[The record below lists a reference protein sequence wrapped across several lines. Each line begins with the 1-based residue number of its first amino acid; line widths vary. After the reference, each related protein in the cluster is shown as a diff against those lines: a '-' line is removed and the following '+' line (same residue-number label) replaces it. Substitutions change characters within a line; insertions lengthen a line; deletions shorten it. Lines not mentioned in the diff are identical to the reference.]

1 MGYAARFW
9 LPSRAKSRNIDLY
22 RLQHRRV
29 HRHPTGDGRDTPRS
43 GGAEPTRIAGSGP
56 GSSEIPPGTLSTAFR
71 GRRHTLTSMWCI
83 SMLLI
88 LIQSGIT
95 PRQIAPR
102 FVADSP
108 LEGDG
113 FEPPVPGTKEPVFV
127 AEGELRDRTGAA
139 KKGCFLCGTDGSN
152 PTPSSGESDANL
164 TSSPWTRGSHST

>member
-1 MGYAARFW
+1 MLLVICMGYAARFW

-108 LEGDG
+108 LEGEG
-113 FEPPVPGTKEPVFV
+113 FEPSVPRLRMVSAVSDDGPHICC
-127 AEGELRDRTGAA
+127 ASDIGE
-139 KKGCFLCGTDGSN
+139 N
-152 PTPSSGESDANL
+152 DAIF
-164 TSSPWTRGSHST
+164 S